1 MTDGTCVLRAGLFGG
16 AGVNTMTSD
25 FIARYHNSQC
35 RRQFPESLEKIRNEK
50 VDITLGNHAAQN
62 HTLEKYEKMKSQK
75 DGDNPFIDS
84 GGVAGIHPVRGR
96 EFPAHASGG
105 AAKII

>member
-1 MTDGTCVLRAGLFGG
+1 MGRASFGQG
-16 AGVNTMTSD
+16 FSAG
-25 FIARYHNSQC
+25 
-35 RRQFPESLEKIRNEK
+35 RQFPESLEKIRNEK

-84 GGVAGIHPVRGR
+84 GEWQEFIRSAGANFQRMLLAEQR
-96 EFPAHASGG
+96 
-105 AAKII
+105 K